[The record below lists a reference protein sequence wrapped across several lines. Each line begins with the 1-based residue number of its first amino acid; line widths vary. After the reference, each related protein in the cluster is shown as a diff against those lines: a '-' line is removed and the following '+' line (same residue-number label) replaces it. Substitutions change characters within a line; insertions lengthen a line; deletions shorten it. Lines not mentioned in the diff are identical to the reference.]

1 MYSYLMGSYDYLLFH
16 CFVLEI
22 ISIGGCM
29 TIIDLLIIDYYFW
42 LRSITLC
49 VCVTFINLAMY
60 YYVYIYNIIYNIII
74 YYI

>member
-49 VCVTFINLAMY
+49 VCDIHKFSYVLLR
-60 YYVYIYNIIYNIII
+60 VYIQYNI
-74 YYI
+74 